1 MHPVSQLHVDADVA
15 NLVKIREF
23 VQQSTSALG
32 VTQEIIDDIVLAVD
46 EAVTNIIVHGYKD
59 QPGIIEIEVRRES
72 DTLFLHLQDQAPSFN
87 PTQVPSPDLTLSL
100 EKRPLG
106 HLGVLMIRHIVDE
119 MIYEIRP
126 GGGNLLTL
134 VKNVSNFRSGRSE
147 Q

>member
-23 VQQSTSALG
+23 VQQSTSAQG